1 MKLKNKASVVV
12 IGGGVVGN
20 SVAYN
25 LAKRGV
31 KDIVLVERSF
41 LASGA
46 TGRCGAGV
54 RQQWGTRQNC
64 LLARESM
71 RVFENFKDTL
81 NVDVDIELKQKGYL
95 LLAYSDNE
103 LGLFKRNIEVQ
114 NSLDIPS
121 KLVTP
126 QEAKD
131 IVPDLNID
139 KLVGGAFCPTDGHA
153 NPFKVTYGYSK
164 AAVNLGVEI
173 NKFTEV
179 KKIKT
184 EKGKIIGVQTNRGF
198 IETSK
203 VVDAAGGWSQQIA
216 KMVNVELPVYSER
229 HEILVTESV
238 KPILNPMLMSFSYNI
253 YCQQTPDG
261 SFIMGYGPENE
272 PPGFNTHSSWQ
283 FLETMSKK
291 ATWLLP
297 PLNKIRILRQWA
309 GLYNISP
316 DKQPIVSKIKD
327 VENFYVACGFSGHG
341 FMIAPSIGVL
351 MADIVTESEFT
362 YDVILDIER
371 YKRGEVISEPSVV

>member
-1 MKLKNKASVVV
+1 MGPCQGKTCGLFIAKEIAEITGISIEKLNYKTYTLMEELLEEIIAGDEVENKASVVV

-121 KLVTP
+121 KLVTLRK
-126 QEAKD
+126 Q
-131 IVPDLNID
+131 
-139 KLVGGAFCPTDGHA
+139 
-153 NPFKVTYGYSK
+153 
-164 AAVNLGVEI
+164 
-173 NKFTEV
+173 
-179 KKIKT
+179 KI
-184 EKGKIIGVQTNRGF
+184 
-198 IETSK
+198 
-203 VVDAAGGWSQQIA
+203 
-216 KMVNVELPVYSER
+216 
-229 HEILVTESV
+229 
-238 KPILNPMLMSFSYNI
+238 
-253 YCQQTPDG
+253 
-261 SFIMGYGPENE
+261 
-272 PPGFNTHSSWQ
+272 
-283 FLETMSKK
+283 
-291 ATWLLP
+291 
-297 PLNKIRILRQWA
+297 
-309 GLYNISP
+309 
-316 DKQPIVSKIKD
+316 
-327 VENFYVACGFSGHG
+327 
-341 FMIAPSIGVL
+341 
-351 MADIVTESEFT
+351 
-362 YDVILDIER
+362 
-371 YKRGEVISEPSVV
+371 